1 MTAYIDLAAKAA
13 HIAVQR
19 DEAIRIAHRLHQTCE
34 SLIYGLPKYL
44 EQTAQT
50 DEENTIGK
58 AWHTFDAAAWQ
69 LAALPQ
75 PASTEPCFECG
86 SIERIGTACA
96 PCNPDLA
103 AAPTSPLPGGGWKP
117 SRNDV
122 ARRCDPK
129 AWEFYDRHIDNPI
142 MGAECRA
149 EVAASIRMAD
159 AILALPAAPTGES
172 K

>member
-1 MTAYIDLAAKAA
+1 MSNEALTDALRLVPRRATPQQLEGAAFNLSAEIGAA
-13 HIAVQR
+13 
-19 DEAIRIAHRLHQTCE
+19 EAMKLGPH
-34 SLIYGLPKYL
+34 
-44 EQTAQT
+44 
-50 DEENTIGK
+50 
-58 AWHTFDAAAWQ
+58 
-69 LAALPQ
+69 
-75 PASTEPCFECG
+75 
-86 SIERIGTACA
+86 IERAYE
-96 PCNPDLA
+96 LLVA

-159 AILALPAAPTGES
+159 AILALPAAPTGDGA
-172 K
+172 

>member
-1 MTAYIDLAAKAA
+1 MTHPTDALRLVPVEPTEAMCKAA
-13 HIAVQR
+13 RYSLSVGSQTSRPYQQIASETYR
-19 DEAIRIAHRLHQTCE
+19 AML
-34 SLIYGLPKYL
+34 S
-44 EQTAQT
+44 
-50 DEENTIGK
+50 
-58 AWHTFDAAAWQ
+58 
-69 LAALPQ
+69 
-75 PASTEPCFECG
+75 
-86 SIERIGTACA
+86 
-96 PCNPDLA
+96 
-103 AAPTSPLPGGGWKP
+103 AAPASPLPEGGGWKP

-159 AILALPAAPTGES
+159 AILALPAAPTGEP

>member
-1 MTAYIDLAAKAA
+1 MSNETPTDALRLATRFHETYERLAPSFGYETRQDTKKFDPETPNGRLMV
-13 HIAVQR
+13 AV
-19 DEAIRIAHRLHQTCE
+19 
-34 SLIYGLPKYL
+34 
-44 EQTAQT
+44 
-50 DEENTIGK
+50 
-58 AWHTFDAAAWQ
+58 
-69 LAALPQ
+69 
-75 PASTEPCFECG
+75 
-86 SIERIGTACA
+86 CA
-96 PCNPDLA
+96 ELA
-103 AAPTSPLPGGGWKP
+103 AAPASPLPGGGWKP

-159 AILALPAAPTGES
+159 AILALPAAPTGEP